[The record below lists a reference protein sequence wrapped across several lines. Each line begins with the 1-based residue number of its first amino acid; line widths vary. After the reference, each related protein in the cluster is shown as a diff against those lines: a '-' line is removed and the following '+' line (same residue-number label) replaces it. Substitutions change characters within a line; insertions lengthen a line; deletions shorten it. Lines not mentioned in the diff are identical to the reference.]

1 MPSVRFKVVDFLV
14 VSLVTSCSLCYKREQ
29 EKTDMRA
36 CPHVPLRVFHVL
48 HVQLNVYPAYMLVG
62 ISDQS
67 LYQPNHYYC
76 PLAMN
81 LY

>member
-1 MPSVRFKVVDFLV
+1 
-14 VSLVTSCSLCYKREQ
+14 
-29 EKTDMRA
+29 MRA